1 METGIGNQ
9 REEKLEEVT
18 RKRLDKDALLESVDK
33 FLRQLL
39 KSSQLDLHFRCEPE
53 EAVINV
59 RLHGHDAG
67 IVLSNNARVLYAINH
82 LLNQI
87 FFRQSADGFNF
98 VVDCNDYRATRELEL
113 QLLAKK
119 AAEKVRT
126 LGSPFALQ
134 PMPAIERRVIHVT
147 LAEEAGVKTVS
158 EGMGD
163 QRRVVIVPAK

>member
-1 METGIGNQ
+1 METGIGNKQ
-9 REEKLEEVT
+9 GEKEVEQIT
-18 RKRLDKDALLESVDK
+18 RKRLEKEALLESVDK

-39 KSSQLDLHFRCEPE
+39 KASELDLHFRCEPE
-53 EAVINV
+53 DAVINV
-59 RLHGHDAG
+59 RLHGRDAG

-87 FFRQSADGFNF
+87 FFRQSEDGYNF
-98 VVDCNDYRATRELEL
+98 VVDCNDYRATRVLEL

-119 AAEKVRT
+119 AAEKVRA

-147 LAEEAGVKTVS
+147 LAEEPGVKTVS

-163 QRRVVIVPAK
+163 QRRVVIVPA